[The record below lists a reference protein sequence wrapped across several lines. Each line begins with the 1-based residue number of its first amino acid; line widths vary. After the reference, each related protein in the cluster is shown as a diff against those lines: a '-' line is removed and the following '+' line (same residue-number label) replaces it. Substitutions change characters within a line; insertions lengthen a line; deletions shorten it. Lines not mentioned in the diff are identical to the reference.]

1 MLRKLSSL
9 ALLLS
14 VSQLMLACHGTGYQR
29 PEWVRPVA
37 HESDSRAFDAEH
49 YRLTLTVDPP
59 RRRIEGSCA
68 LRLRAKDEVSEL
80 ELDFV
85 GLSVSGVRNLRGEEL
100 PFEQDEEGLKIDLLG
115 RKSRGEVVELEV
127 SYGGS
132 PRKGLWFVGDE
143 GGVPTHLFTQGEC
156 EDSRW
161 WFPCLDLPADR
172 ATSEVIVTI
181 PLGWSSVAAGELISS
196 KVTDRNRT
204 DHWRIET
211 PHPAY
216 LTTLVAGD
224 FAIERDEWEGVPLM
238 FLAPKKFAEWIPA
251 SFQETDEILEYFSEL
266 TGLKYPY
273 PKYSQACVEG
283 FPVGGMENI
292 SATTLTCE
300 TLSDARGHLDEGSWG
315 LVAHEAAHQW
325 FGDLLTCETWP
336 HIWLNEGFATYL
348 TLLYAEESRGQDDFR
363 VRVRDTQDRYLAADR
378 GFNRRPTVWDRYVD
392 PIDLFFGGQTYPGGA
407 SRLHLLRFILGDE
420 DFFAGIRRY
429 VSVHANSG
437 VTTEEFQQVMEEV
450 SGRDLET
457 FFEQW
462 FYSAGFPEF
471 RVEWSWNEA
480 ASVVRLKVEQTQTDS
495 NWTPT
500 VFMLPVEVEL
510 KTDDSAELHRLE
522 LSRRSQVFEL
532 SCESQPR
539 WVRFDKHGWVPKQLE
554 SFKSSVEWAALARED
569 DDVNGRRDALKALGL
584 LLRDSERSLKAV
596 VAEVLLEALD
606 EDSVAAARASAARAL
621 HGYQDASA
629 RSALERAA
637 ANDESARVRKA
648 ALGALLSHE
657 PDSALFDFAESA
669 FEEAYSWGTAAAAAR
684 LCVAASEDKLAWLER
699 ALERSSPHDFL
710 RASLLTL
717 LGEQKDPRVV
727 DILRAW
733 CADEEASLKARASAV
748 RTLALIT
755 RSDSGTAE
763 LLAGFLDA
771 PYALQSAAVSGLSIS
786 RTALARRALKD
797 HYPLMIDPRQR
808 RMVEASMQG
817 SY

>member
-14 VSQLMLACHGTGYQR
+14 VTQLMLACQGAIHQR
-29 PEWVRPVA
+29 PEWVQPVR
-37 HESDSRAFDAEH
+37 HEPDSRAFDAEH

-68 LRLRAKDEVSEL
+68 LRLRAKEEVSEL

-85 GLSVSGVRNLRGEEL
+85 GLSVSGVQNLQGEAL
-100 PFEQDEEGLKIDLLG
+100 PFEQDDEGLKIDLLG
-115 RKSRGEVVELEV
+115 KRGRGEVVELEV

-132 PRKGLWFVGDE
+132 PKKGLWFVGDD

-172 ATSEVIVTI
+172 ATSEVIVTM

-196 KVTDRNRT
+196 KVAHKSCTE
-204 DHWRIET
+204 HWKIET

-224 FAIERDEWEGVPLM
+224 FAIQRDEWEGVPLM
-238 FLAPKKFAEWIPA
+238 FLAPYKFAEWMPA
-251 SFQETDEILEYFSEL
+251 SFEETDEILEYFSEL

-300 TLSDARGHLDEGSWG
+300 TLSDSRGHLDEGSWG

-348 TLLYAEESRGQDDFR
+348 TLLYAEESRGKDDFR

-407 SRLHLLRFILGDE
+407 SRLHLLRFLLGDE
-420 DFFAGIRRY
+420 DFFAGIRLY

-437 VTTEEFQQVMEEV
+437 VTTDEFQRVMEEA

-457 FFEQW
+457 FFQQW

-471 RVEWSWNEA
+471 RVEWSWDEA
-480 ASVVRLKVEQTQTDS
+480 DSVVRLKVEQTQEDYS
-495 NWTPT
+495 WTPL

-510 KTDDSAELHRLE
+510 RTEGGAESHRLE
-522 LSRRSQVFEL
+522 LSERSQVFEL
-532 SCESQPR
+532 SCDSQPI
-539 WVRFDKHGWVPKQLE
+539 WLRFDKNGWIPKQLE
-554 SFKSSVEWAALARED
+554 SFKSSAEWAVLARED

-584 LLRDSERSLKAV
+584 LLRDSEQSLKAV
-596 VAEVLLEALD
+596 VADVLLESLAGD
-606 EDSVAAARASAARAL
+606 PVAAVRASAANAL
-621 HGYQDASA
+621 RGHVNAPI
-629 RSALERAA
+629 RSALELAA
-637 ANDESARVRKA
+637 TSDESARVRID
-648 ALGALLSHE
+648 ALGALLTHE
-657 PDSALFDFAESA
+657 PDAALFSLAESV

-684 LCVAASEDKLAWLER
+684 LCVAASEDELAWLER

-717 LGEQKDPRVV
+717 LGEQKDPRAVG
-727 DILRAW
+727 ILRAW
-733 CADEEASLKARASAV
+733 CVDEQASLKARASAV

-755 RSDSGTAE
+755 RSESGTAE
-763 LLAGFLDA
+763 LLAGLLDS
-771 PYALQSAAVSGLSIS
+771 PHALKTAAVSGLAIS
-786 RTALARRALKD
+786 RTSLARRTLKA
-797 HYPLMIDPRQR
+797 HYPSMIDPRQR

-817 SY
+817 RY